1 MRRAAPAAAPVAV
14 DKEVKRKQRMGDIKL
29 DLHRVLLDNLNLAAL
44 EHATEADLRAE
55 INAISAEHLNDNAIV
70 LGREDRIIL
79 NKELYDEVTGLG
91 PLETL
96 LQDESVNDILVN
108 GPQQIFV
115 ERSGKLELTDVTFK
129 DERHL
134 LRIIDKI
141 VSAVGRRVDESKPY
155 VDARLKDGSRF
166 NAMVPPV
173 AVDGSLVSIRKFK
186 KDKLGIDDL
195 VQFGAFSEEMAAYLQ
210 AAVSTRL
217 NVIVSGGTGSGK
229 TTTLNALSSFIADDE
244 RILTIEDTA
253 ELQLQQTHVGRME
266 SRPPNVEGKGEVSP
280 RDCLKNALRMRPDR
294 IIVGETRGEEV
305 IDMLQAMN
313 TGHDGSMTTIHAN
326 NPRDGISRLE
336 NMVAMAGIEMPL
348 KAVRSQISSAV
359 NLIVQ
364 ASRLQDGSRRMT
376 SITEITGME
385 GDVISMQEIF
395 RFQRVGPDARQ
406 QDHRPLSQPQAC
418 AATSPSASA
427 SGAMICPRPSL
438 NPSQRSKPHGHQ
450 CRTHHLRSDL
460 YRRAG
465 ARRRASIW
473 RLFGRSIS
481 LNSRV
486 NRRLEMIEKG
496 DTPRGGAGQICA
508 RRCSS
513 TRKSKG
519 IPLYSLWLSEK
530 AQKGRDCLLPATADH
545 GDGRPFG
552 SVLPWPD
559 RRHRDRSTRAHRR
572 LHRHGGRCCV
582 YVGVHE
588 SQQAHGDHRR
598 TAPRCGRADGALLAR
613 RSPVHQRHHH
623 REQRNP
629 RPACLRIRCDR
640 G

>member
-1 MRRAAPAAAPVAV
+1 MFSRYKKTTDGAKPIKPAEKAEAQPESAAPLEAAQKASLRKPLQKKAAEAAPA
-14 DKEVKRKQRMGDIKL
+14 DKERKRKERLAEIKIE
-29 DLHRVLLDNLNLAAL
+29 LHRSLLDNLNLGAL
-44 EHATEADLRAE
+44 DSASEADLKAE
-55 INAISAEHLNDNAIV
+55 ISAIAGEALEERN
-70 LGREDRIIL
+70 IIL
-79 NKELYDEVTGLG
+79 NREDKTTLNQELYDEVRGLG
-91 PLETL
+91 PLEPL
-96 LQDESVNDILVN
+96 LKDDTVNDILVN
-108 GPQQIFV
+108 GPQQVFV
-115 ERSGKLELTDVTFK
+115 ERAGKLMLTDTTFK
-129 DERHL
+129 DEKHL

-141 VSAVGRRVDESKPY
+141 VSAVGRRVDESNPY
-155 VDARLKDGSRF
+155 VDARLQDGSRF

-210 AAVSTRL
+210 AAVATRL

-229 TTTLNALSSFIADDE
+229 TTTLNALSSFIDDSE

-359 NLIVQ
+359 NLLVQ

-395 RFQRVGPDARQ
+395 RFQRVGLTPENKIIGHFTGTGVRSNYSERFRLWGYDLPPAIYE
-406 QDHRPLSQPQAC
+406 PI
-418 AATSPSASA
+418 AA
-427 SGAMICPRPSL
+427 
-438 NPSQRSKPHGHQ
+438 
-450 CRTHHLRSDL
+450 
-460 YRRAG
+460 
-465 ARRRASIW
+465 
-473 RLFGRSIS
+473 
-481 LNSRV
+481 
-486 NRRLEMIEKG
+486 E
-496 DTPRGGAGQICA
+496 
-508 RRCSS
+508 
-513 TRKSKG
+513 
-519 IPLYSLWLSEK
+519 
-530 AQKGRDCLLPATADH
+530 
-545 GDGRPFG
+545 
-552 SVLPWPD
+552 
-559 RRHRDRSTRAHRR
+559 
-572 LHRHGGRCCV
+572 
-582 YVGVHE
+582 
-588 SQQAHGDHRR
+588 
-598 TAPRCGRADGALLAR
+598 
-613 RSPVHQRHHH
+613 
-623 REQRNP
+623 
-629 RPACLRIRCDR
+629 
-640 G
+640 

>member
-1 MRRAAPAAAPVAV
+1 MFSKYKKTQAATLDGAKLQDAKGTSIAPPHPAAAASGITRKAAPPAPAKAAPE
-14 DKEVKRKQRMGDIKL
+14 DKERKRKERMGEIKL
-29 DLHRVLLDNLNLAAL
+29 ELHRVLLENLNLSAL
-44 EHATEADLRAE
+44 EAATEQDLRQE
-55 INAISAEHLNDNAIV
+55 ISAIASEFLEERSIV
-70 LGREDRIIL
+70 LNREDRQTL
-79 NKELYDEVTGLG
+79 TCELYDEVTGLG

-96 LQDESVNDILVN
+96 LKDDTVNDILVN

-115 ERSGKLELTDVTFK
+115 ERDGKLELTDVTFK

-141 VSAVGRRVDESKPY
+141 VSAVGRRVDESNPY

-195 VQFGAFSEEMAAYLQ
+195 VNFGAFTEEMAAYLQ
-210 AAVSTRL
+210 AAVATRL
-217 NVIVSGGTGSGK
+217 NIIVSGGTGSGK
-229 TTTLNALSSFIADDE
+229 TTTLNALSSFIDNAE

-326 NPRDGISRLE
+326 SARDGISRLE
-336 NMVAMAGIEMPL
+336 NMIAMAGVEMPL

-385 GDVISMQEIF
+385 GEVISMQEIF
-395 RFQRVGPDARQ
+395 RFQRVGLTPDNKIIGHFTATGVRSAYAERFRLWGY
-406 QDHRPLSQPQAC
+406 DLPPSIYDPI
-418 AATSPSASA
+418 AA
-427 SGAMICPRPSL
+427 L
-438 NPSQRSKPHGHQ
+438 
-450 CRTHHLRSDL
+450 
-460 YRRAG
+460 
-465 ARRRASIW
+465 
-473 RLFGRSIS
+473 
-481 LNSRV
+481 
-486 NRRLEMIEKG
+486 
-496 DTPRGGAGQICA
+496 
-508 RRCSS
+508 
-513 TRKSKG
+513 
-519 IPLYSLWLSEK
+519 
-530 AQKGRDCLLPATADH
+530 
-545 GDGRPFG
+545 
-552 SVLPWPD
+552 
-559 RRHRDRSTRAHRR
+559 
-572 LHRHGGRCCV
+572 
-582 YVGVHE
+582 
-588 SQQAHGDHRR
+588 
-598 TAPRCGRADGALLAR
+598 
-613 RSPVHQRHHH
+613 
-623 REQRNP
+623 
-629 RPACLRIRCDR
+629 
-640 G
+640 